1 MTNSLYTN
9 DNLYIMQGMNS
20 ESVDL
25 IYLDPPFNS
34 KRNYAA
40 PIGSKA
46 AGTSFKDMWTWQDV
60 DEFRLNEL
68 VEVDGLIDYIQSIG
82 RIHGKPMMAY
92 TTYMAQRIIQ
102 MHRVLKLNGSIYLH
116 CDHHASNYL
125 RSLLDAIFG
134 KQNFLN
140 EIVWCY
146 SNSGRA
152 RRGNRTKWA
161 KKHDNIFWYA
171 RDAKQHDADCSMP
184 VSPEYLAS
192 HYRQTDENGKPCR
205 IRVDDG
211 KERIYYPDEGM
222 NGNDWWDEI
231 PSVNSQA
238 IARLGYETQKPV
250 PLLQKIINASSVE
263 GDIVF
268 DPFCG
273 CATTCVAAQ
282 QLGRQWIG
290 IDIEASAPRL
300 LIERLGDDAGL
311 FSDFVHLTAP
321 PVRTDIEMVEPS
333 LPVKKTLYKEQKGK
347 CLGCYNDYFAKD
359 MEIDHIIP
367 KSKGGGDYIE
377 NYQLLCGRCNRIKGD
392 RPMEF
397 LRMRNEQI
405 KTIMKSKIT
414 FGE

>member
-1 MTNSLYTN
+1 MTNSLYTH

-40 PIGSKA
+40 PIDSKA
-46 AGTSFKDMWTWQDV
+46 AGTAFKDMWTWQDV

-68 VEVDGLIDYIQSIG
+68 VEINGLIDYIQSIG
-82 RIHGKPMMAY
+82 NIHGKPMMAY
-92 TTYMAQRIIQ
+92 ATYMAQRIIQ
-102 MHRVLKLNGSIYLH
+102 MHRILKLNGSIYLH
-116 CDHHASNYL
+116 CDTHASHYIKPL
-125 RSLLDAIFG
+125 VDAILG
-134 KQNFLN
+134 NNNFLN
-140 EIVWCY
+140 EIIWHY
-146 SNSGRA
+146 QTGGAGKRWFSR
-152 RRGNRTKWA
+152 
-161 KKHDNIFWYA
+161 KHDTILLYGKGKHYIFNHEIVRVA
-171 RDAKQHDADCSMP
+171 RTEKAMRRAQNPTGARISADNNSKVAMD
-184 VSPEYLAS
+184 VW
-192 HYRQTDENGKPCR
+192 
-205 IRVDDG
+205 VDLQALNPMA
-211 KERIYYPDEGM
+211 KERT
-222 NGNDWWDEI
+222 
-231 PSVNSQA
+231 
-238 IARLGYETQKPV
+238 GYETQKPLT
-250 PLLQKIINASSVE
+250 LLHRIIKASSNA

-290 IDIEASAPRL
+290 IDIEASAPAL
-300 LIERLGDDAGL
+300 LIERLSDDAGM
-311 FSDFVHLTAP
+311 FSDFVHLTKP
-321 PVRTDIEMVEPS
+321 PVRTDVVAVEPS
-333 LPVKKTLYKEQKGK
+333 LPVKKTLYNAQGRK
-347 CLGCYNDYFAKD
+347 CNGCYNEYFEKD
-359 MEIDHIIP
+359 LEIDHIIP

-377 NYQLLCGRCNRIKGD
+377 NYQLLCSKCNKTKGD